1 MKDLHPHQPKQPYS
15 PPHLE
20 QHTTWV
26 QLTGVSL
33 PIGTTALDNPFE
45 TLDFM
50 DGEQ

>member
-1 MKDLHPHQPKQPYS
+1 MNDTKPKKPYS
-15 PPHLE
+15 KPHLE
-20 QHTTWV
+20 SHTIWV

>member
-1 MKDLHPHQPKQPYS
+1 MNDTKPKKPYS

-33 PIGTTALDNPFE
+33 PIGTTALDNPLE